1 MQSVV
6 IPAVSV
12 LIYLLMLQC
21 QAFIIRE
28 VLVKD
33 SVTFPCS
40 CTGNCPVVQWS
51 RFIPSYTIVSEWKC
65 SRGQNLQKRFEI
77 SGDTSRGDF
86 SLMII
91 SVAYNDGGSY
101 RCSCNGETVSEVKM
115 KVLVATVVKVQ
126 KKQNVTLPCYGDT
139 RRQDVKDVQWK
150 KDGGKVVLYT
160 HANRSVTTDEAGS
173 RFMMSVEDFL
183 DGDLSLHISSVHLSD
198 AGEYRCLLHDE
209 SQDGEP
215 STVVLEV
222 EGKFFSGRVLVISTT
237 LSHVNSE
244 HQQVALMNYN

>member
-1 MQSVV
+1 
-6 IPAVSV
+6 
-12 LIYLLMLQC
+12 
-21 QAFIIRE
+21 
-28 VLVKD
+28 
-33 SVTFPCS
+33 
-40 CTGNCPVVQWS
+40 
-51 RFIPSYTIVSEWKC
+51 
-65 SRGQNLQKRFEI
+65 
-77 SGDTSRGDF
+77 
-86 SLMII
+86 
-91 SVAYNDGGSY
+91 
-101 RCSCNGETVSEVKM
+101 
-115 KVLVATVVKVQ
+115 ATVVKVQ
-126 KKQNVTLPCYGDT
+126 EKHNVTLPCYGDT

-222 EGKFFSGRVLVISTT
+222 E
-237 LSHVNSE
+237 
-244 HQQVALMNYN
+244 